1 MDLPGKSARSGDCQ
15 CISRAEEVQ
24 GNKIKGIYE
33 YEDPVGSRIVV
44 FYSMNK
50 DKTDYVEERKVYK
63 NYANSAS
70 GVSKNT
76 GLTTEQV
83 VERVLTEITP
93 TTLKVIQTS
102 VRGMITKIRHE
113 FPYIIKSLYKF

>member
-70 GVSKNT
+70 WVSKNT

-102 VRGMITKIRHE
+102 VRGM
-113 FPYIIKSLYKF
+113 